1 MDLRGITVI
10 TITMQLAWF
19 VLEKMFT
26 VTSRERE
33 RERASVV
40 SNTVGRDP
48 KSVKAQWSALRI
60 SKLKRDELPTYVDLL
75 EKRCVMFSVT
85 TTVDVM
91 LVT

>member
-33 RERASVV
+33 RERERASVV
-40 SNTVGRDP
+40 SNTVGRIQKVSRP
-48 KSVKAQWSALRI
+48 SGQH
-60 SKLKRDELPTYVDLL
+60 
-75 EKRCVMFSVT
+75 
-85 TTVDVM
+85 
-91 LVT
+91 